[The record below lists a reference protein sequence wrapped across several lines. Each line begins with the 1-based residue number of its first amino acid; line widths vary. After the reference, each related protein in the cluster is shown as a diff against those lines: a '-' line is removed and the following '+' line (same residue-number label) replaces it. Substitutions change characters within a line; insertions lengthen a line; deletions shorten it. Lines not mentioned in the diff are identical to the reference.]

1 MELIRREV
9 GPDIDFAIE
18 CHWRYDVR
26 DVIQLCQALEPVKP
40 MWMEDPVPPDNPEAM
55 KRVTDAVN
63 VPICTGENLYTR
75 HGFRR
80 PTAVHYIW
88 LFSSFLSAPT

>member
-1 MELIRREV
+1 METVREAL

-26 DVIQLCQALEPVKP
+26 DVITLANALEHVKP
-40 MWMEDPVPPDNPEAM
+40 MWLEDPVPPDNIDAM
-55 KRVTDAVN
+55 ARVTHAVN

-75 HGFRR
+75 QGSGR
-80 PTAVHYIW
+80 
-88 LFSSFLSAPT
+88 